1 MEKNRERKRNKERLG
16 KKRRKRPQRDNIG
29 ASIITYT
36 VLGVPDYNY
45 SILQPKNLFLLLR
58 PYSRERRSH
67 RESAFPILILSC
79 SSLAM
84 GTRGTIQVKAH
95 PRSGEGDRERER
107 ERAHEVP
114 GNYTCHQDRLHIRLY
129 IEASTEESVVG
140 SIPFAE

>member
-1 MEKNRERKRNKERLG
+1 MAGAPDSSLMPWRRTERARKKQGTARE
-16 KKRRKRPQRDNIG
+16 KRRKRPQRDNIG

-107 ERAHEVP
+107 EREREPMKFLETTPVIKT
-114 GNYTCHQDRLHIRLY
+114 G
-129 IEASTEESVVG
+129 STSG
-140 SIPFAE
+140 FT